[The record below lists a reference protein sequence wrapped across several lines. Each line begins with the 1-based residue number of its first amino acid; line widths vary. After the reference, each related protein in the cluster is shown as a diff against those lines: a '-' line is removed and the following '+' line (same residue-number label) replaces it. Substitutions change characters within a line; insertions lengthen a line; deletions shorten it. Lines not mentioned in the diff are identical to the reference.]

1 MNETR
6 LNVTEIFFSLQG
18 EGARAGSANV
28 FIRLQ
33 GCKTKDACYA
43 SGVRCDTE
51 FESGRSMSLSEI
63 EAWIRA
69 NAPSADWIIW
79 TGGEP
84 AQQLTADI
92 VEHFRWKSE
101 DLPDMHQAIETSGLL
116 PVPANLSYVCVS
128 PKVAEHVIAK
138 NFPKGVDELR
148 YVRHAGQDIPN
159 PSVKAKHYF
168 ISPHSNGDQLDQ
180 DNLSHC
186 IDLVKANPT
195 WKLSVQLHKLWKV
208 L

>member
-1 MNETR
+1 MNETV
-6 LNVTEIFFSLQG
+6 LNVSEIFFSLQG

-43 SGVRCDTE
+43 AGVRCDTE
-51 FESGRSMSLSEI
+51 FESGREMTIDELTSIALQFGCKS
-63 EAWIRA
+63 
-69 NAPSADWIIW
+69 IIW

-84 AQQLTADI
+84 AQQITDVI
-92 VEHFRWKSE
+92 VAWFKELGFYQS
-101 DLPDMHQAIETSGLL
+101 IETSGLFA
-116 PVPANLSYVCVS
+116 VPEGLDHVCVS

-138 NFPKGVDELR
+138 NFPAGVDELR
-148 YVRHAGQDIPN
+148 YVRHAGQDIPQ
-159 PSVKAKHYF
+159 PSIEAKHYF
-168 ISPHSNGDQLDQ
+168 ISPHSNGDQLDEA
-180 DNLSHC
+180 NLNHC

-195 WKLSVQLHKLWKV
+195 WKLSVQLHKLFRI